1 MNKKAL
7 SIIMACVLSV
17 GVMVGC
23 TSNDTKND
31 KTNNTTNKTNQN
43 TSNANNQKKEE
54 NLQNKVDEEKV
65 FDEKEEAILSKKYV
79 DLTEEEKTMF
89 DKINEKYQALK
100 EDVKATYKSSIER
113 LTKEK
118 EEFMKKK

>member
-7 SIIMACVLSV
+7 SIIIACALSI
-17 GVMVGC
+17 GAMVGC
-23 TSNDTKND
+23 TPNKEVEN
-31 KTNNTTNKTNQN
+31 KNNTTNKTNQN
-43 TSNANNQKKEE
+43 TSNVTNK
-54 NLQNKVDEEKV
+54 NKVDETKV
-65 FDEKEEAILSKKYV
+65 FDQKEEAILSKNYV

-89 DKINEKYQALK
+89 DKIKEKYDTLK
-100 EDVKATYKSSIER
+100 EDVKATYRSSIER